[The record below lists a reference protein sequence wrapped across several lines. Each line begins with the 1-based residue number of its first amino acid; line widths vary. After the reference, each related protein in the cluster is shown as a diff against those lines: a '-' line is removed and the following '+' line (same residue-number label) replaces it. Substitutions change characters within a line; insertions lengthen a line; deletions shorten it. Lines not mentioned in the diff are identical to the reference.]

1 MKIWP
6 FALIGGIALLAVTR
20 RNRIRR
26 RFRRRF
32 VRNV

>member
-6 FALIGGIALLAVTR
+6 FALIGGIGLLAITR

-26 RFRRRF
+26 RIRRRF
-32 VRNV
+32 LRNV